1 MQGDSGGPMIVP
13 VDAQGEATTATSSS
27 LDHYVQLGVVS
38 WGIGCADSRYPG
50 VYARLIWKKLR

>member
-1 MQGDSGGPMIVP
+1 MIVP
-13 VDAQGEATTATSSS
+13 VDAQGEATSATSSS

-50 VYARLIWKKLR
+50 VYARYKYLLLNISKIKIK